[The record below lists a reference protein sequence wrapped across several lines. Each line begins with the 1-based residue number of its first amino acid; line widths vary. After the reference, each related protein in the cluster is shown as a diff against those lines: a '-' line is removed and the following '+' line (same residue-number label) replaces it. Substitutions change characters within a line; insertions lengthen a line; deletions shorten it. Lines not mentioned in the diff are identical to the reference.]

1 MEPNINKQV
10 YKTGILIV
18 ALVIISISCEKD
30 ELFRI
35 PEVDGF
41 TSALQSFDRDQNII
55 RPLDFYFEALK
66 YDFSYELD
74 IEIYREGY
82 EEYLTLQNDK
92 TICH

>member
-1 MEPNINKQV
+1 M
-10 YKTGILIV
+10 

-55 RPLDFYFEALK
+55 RPLDFYLEALK
-66 YDFSYELD
+66 YDFSVQLGMD
-74 IEIYREGY
+74 IYQQGY
-82 EEYLTLQNDK
+82 EEFFALLYDE